1 MNKSSFNQNLLN
13 RFIVERKAYD
23 VYREYRLS
31 TLAFSILILCIMK
44 LVDAPSFV
52 FWSFIS
58 CLFVLFVFFIAKE
71 QDLRIRYQI
80 AFSTLCKNFS
90 VDE

>member
-58 CLFVLFVFFIAKE
+58 CLFVLFVFFNSERTRFENKIPNS
-71 QDLRIRYQI
+71 I
-80 AFSTLCKNFS
+80 FHS
-90 VDE
+90 VQEF